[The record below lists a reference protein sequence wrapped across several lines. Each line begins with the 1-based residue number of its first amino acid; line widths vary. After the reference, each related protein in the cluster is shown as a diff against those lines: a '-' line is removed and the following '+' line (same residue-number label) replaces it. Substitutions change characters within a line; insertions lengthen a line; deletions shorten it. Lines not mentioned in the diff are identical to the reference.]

1 MSSSNSDSDS
11 GTYKYKRPLNGS
23 WEPEL
28 VSIQD
33 WDLPRQVP
41 LNSYSVSDQKQN
53 GPKTSEWVELPG
65 GHSAVQDVEV
75 PGHNRTCYCGFN
87 GTEGDAHSDVCDFA
101 PVECLN
107 GCEAHYPRYF
117 MPVHRRSCPKEV
129 IPCVHSDLG
138 CKGTFKR
145 EDQSSHDNNKIFHHM
160 GLLCSKAGSKHQE
173 VEEQVQQ
180 LTSEKDRNL
189 ERIKQ
194 LEKKTAELELDRYNF
209 KKMQKRHQEKALSFL
224 MKGFSREKEKGTP
237 WKSES
242 MTSKEGY
249 KFCIG
254 VYANGYSESSGTAVS
269 VELLAMKGEN
279 DEELEWQVKAH
290 FTLRLV
296 NFKGGEDKVVYEYG
310 ELKKASK
317 DYQHVAHFKTS
328 PLSRFPHAFIEH
340 SKIHSFINDDQL
352 QFELLVVADSK

>member
-1 MSSSNSDSDS
+1 MSSPNSAS
-11 GTYKYKRPLNGS
+11 L
-23 WEPEL
+23 EL
-28 VSIQD
+28 GNSQD
-33 WDLPRQVP
+33 CDLP
-41 LNSYSVSDQKQN
+41 VSNQNQN
-53 GPKTSEWVELPG
+53 GPNISEWLELPG

-75 PGHNRTCYCGFN
+75 HGHNRTCYCGFN
-87 GTEGDAHSDVCDFA
+87 GTEGGAHSDICDFV
-101 PVECLN
+101 PVECPN

-117 MPVHRRSCPKEV
+117 MPVHRQSCPKEK

-138 CKGTFKR
+138 CNDIFKR

-173 VEEQVQQ
+173 VEKQVQQ
-180 LTSEKDRNL
+180 LTLEKDSNL

-194 LEKKTAELELDRYNF
+194 LEMKTAELELDRYKF
-209 KKMQKRHQEKALSFL
+209 KKMQKKTLSFH
-224 MKGFSREKEKGTP
+224 MKGFSREKEKGTS
-237 WKSES
+237 WKSKT

-254 VYANGYSESSGTAVS
+254 VYANGYAESSETAMS

-279 DEELEWQVKAH
+279 DEELRWPIQAH

-296 NFKGGEDKVVYEYG
+296 NFKGGEDKVVTESVV
-310 ELKKASK
+310 LQKTLV
-317 DYQHVAHFKTS
+317 DYQHVTYFKASPSSHFS
-328 PLSRFPHAFIEH
+328 HAFIEH

-352 QFELLVVADSK
+352 RFELLVVQ